1 MDIHVLIKKELQLK
15 MEPPALNPADIPL
28 PESTFMTHQVPL
40 LLQRF
45 EISCCSEG
53 FSSEYF
59 IRDRRNAEEIS
70 YALIFCLNQFA
81 HHIHVSKF
89 HPELYKQANT
99 HYLSAACFYLLVHHF
114 AQHYGVT
121 SAFTIFLQTRPAIFE
136 HFYALLRDFDFHVQ
150 AHGLGDT
157 VDVSSCFRPRRVK
170 TEMIVEKPAAGF
182 AFLPE

>member
-1 MDIHVLIKKELQLK
+1 MK
-15 MEPPALNPADIPL
+15 PADIPL

-53 FSSEYF
+53 FCSEYF
-59 IRDRRNAEEIS
+59 IRDRRSAEEIS

-89 HPELYKQANT
+89 HPELYKQSNT

-157 VDVSSCFRPRRVK
+157 VDVSSCFRPRQVK
-170 TEMIVEKPAAGF
+170 TEMIVEKPAAGV